1 MFIRVPINK
10 WIEAKTILEKLD
22 GYIFRGQSNSEWG
35 LSPTI
40 ERHAIQHHIPRNHV
54 LTQELKILRKFQQEA
69 HHYKSDLPDTNN
81 IFEWL
86 ALLQH
91 YGGPTRLLDFTN
103 SFYIAAFFALNNAND
118 KCAIWA
124 INNNSLTFN
133 FSKIIKSNIPLFVD
147 LLEEMKIKVINEQL
161 DQNAVSLSL
170 PDVIDSGKAKLIEKN
185 MVISS
190 APFKINKSM
199 SRQKGSFIVPM
210 NMSESLEKNIC
221 DSMEF
226 DFDNLN
232 ESNTKNITFDEITKS
247 SDILKN
253 NNIKLLKLI
262 ISKEAAQEGMYDLV
276 ERMNISSKTLFP
288 GLEGFARSFNYHNAK
303 A

>member
-1 MFIRVPINK
+1 MYIRVAVNK
-10 WIEAKTILEKLD
+10 WIEAKAILEKLD

-40 ERHAIQHHIPRNHV
+40 ERHATRHHIPRKNALYH
-54 LTQELKILRKFQQEA
+54 ELKILHKFQQEA
-69 HHYKSDLPDTNN
+69 HHYKSDLPDTSD

-91 YGGPTRLLDFTN
+91 YGGPTRLLDFTS
-103 SFYIAAFFALNNAND
+103 SFYIAAFFALNNTND
-118 KCAIWA
+118 ECAIWA
-124 INNNSLTFN
+124 INDLPLTFS
-133 FSKIIKSNIPLFVD
+133 FSKIIKSNIPLFDD
-147 LLEEMKIKVINEQL
+147 LLDEMKIKVINKQL
-161 DQNAVSLSL
+161 DQNVVSLSL
-170 PDVIDSGKAKLIEKN
+170 ADVIDSGKAKLIKKN

-199 SRQKGSFIVPM
+199 SRQKGLFIVPM

-226 DFDNLN
+226 EYDNLN
-232 ESNTKNITFDEITKS
+232 DSNAKNITSDEILKS

-253 NNIKLLKLI
+253 NNVKLLKLVI
-262 ISKEAAQEGMYDLV
+262 PKEAAQEGMYDLV

-288 GLEGFARSFNYHNAK
+288 GLEGFARSFNYNAK